1 MRRAGPIIGLRLR
14 CSPGPSDRSCGGD
27 TLSGA
32 GRYTGTRD
40 AAAHRVHRR
49 GAFMPPRAGRRAF
62 SHRGRWIVA
71 DIDIEKKRDRRWWI
85 WLVALALLAL
95 LVWVIAEAF
104 GGSDEAQE
112 GESALRAPAM
122 APAVE
127 APAPVLVVDPA
138 VPAPAVAAYIAHVR
152 QNEARTGGD
161 HLYTAEAIVRMGS
174 ALRELVQAH
183 RGLSP
188 AAVARAERFYALASA
203 LAASPD
209 SMRMHA
215 DWVSEAATSAAEVM
229 EGLAAEVAGPVP
241 ELREQVRE
249 VRAAADAIAPRR
261 DLLQQQQNVS
271 AFFREAADAMA
282 MLVNPRP

>member
-1 MRRAGPIIGLRLR
+1 M
-14 CSPGPSDRSCGGD
+14 
-27 TLSGA
+27 
-32 GRYTGTRD
+32 
-40 AAAHRVHRR
+40 
-49 GAFMPPRAGRRAF
+49 
-62 SHRGRWIVA
+62 A
-71 DIDIEKKRDRRWWI
+71 DIDIERKRGTGWV

-104 GGSDEAQE
+104 GGPDEAE
-112 GESALRAPAM
+112 AGDTALRASPM
-122 APAVE
+122 APAAE
-127 APAPVLVVDPA
+127 APVPVLVVDPS
-138 VPAPAVAAYIAHVR
+138 VPAPAVAAYVAHVR
-152 QNEARTGGD
+152 GEGEGRMGSD
-161 HLYTAEAIVRMGS
+161 HVYTAEGIARMAT

-183 RGLSP
+183 RGLTP
-188 AAVARAERFYALASA
+188 QGNAQAERFYVLASA
-203 LAASPD
+203 LVASPD
-209 SMRMHA
+209 SLRLHA
-215 DWVSEAATSAAEVM
+215 DWVNEAATSAAGVM